1 MSTTNFTGHSQKLEG
16 IFCLA
21 ELSERIH
28 IPLICLSVVNII
40 FALTATM
47 GNTLI
52 VIALQ
57 RETSLHPPSKVL
69 FRNLAVTDLCVGIVS
84 QPFQIAFFLTLW
96 YKSHQMCRYTHA
108 ASRTASTILC
118 GVSMLTTTAVSVD
131 RLLALLLRL
140 RYRQV
145 VTLKRIYGAVIAF
158 WAFSTFTA
166 ATLHWNND
174 VWLVLVISSTSLCL
188 VTSICCYSKIFLT
201 LRRYQNQVRD
211 NTQEQASQIFPP
223 SIMKRYRQT
232 VYSGMYVQLA
242 LVSCYLP
249 FLLVWPFKYRENVIR
264 IRQSVA
270 FYLAVESTVT
280 LLYFNSSLN
289 PILYCWKIKEVRQ
302 AVKDNLR
309 QLFRSSNQQLRKDT
323 ENNTASAEC
332 R

>member
-1 MSTTNFTGHSQKLEG
+1 MSTTNITAHSQTMEDF
-16 IFCLA
+16 FCST

-40 FALTATM
+40 FALTSTM

-52 VIALQ
+52 VVALQ
-57 RETSLHPPSKVL
+57 KETSLHPPSKVL
-69 FRNLAVTDLCVGIVS
+69 LRNLAVTDLCVGIVS
-84 QPFQIAFFLTLW
+84 QPFQIASFLTLL
-96 YKSHQMCRYTHA
+96 YRLPQICYYVDAVR
-108 ASRTASTILC
+108 RTASTILC
-118 GVSMLTTTAVSVD
+118 GVSLSTTTAVSVD

-145 VTLKRIYGAVIAF
+145 VTLKRIYGALICF
-158 WAFSTFTA
+158 WAWSIFTA
-166 ATLHWNND
+166 ATSYWD
-174 VWLVLVISSTSLCL
+174 YAVWRALVISSTSLGL
-188 VTSICCYSKIFLT
+188 VAPIYCYAKIYLT
-201 LRRYQNQVRD
+201 LRRHQNQVRD
-211 NTQEQASQIFPP
+211 NAQEQANQTIPP
-223 SIMKRYRQT
+223 SKMRRYRKT
-232 VYSGMYVQLA
+232 VYSGMCVQLA

-249 FLLVWPFKYRENVIR
+249 YLLVSSFAYRKMR
-264 IRQSVA
+264 RRQAAA
-270 FYLAVESTVT
+270 FYLAVKSTVT

-323 ENNTASAEC
+323 ENNTDSAEC

>member
-1 MSTTNFTGHSQKLEG
+1 MSTTNFTGQSQKLEDS
-16 IFCLA
+16 FCSA
-21 ELSERIH
+21 ELSETIH
-28 IPLICLSVVNII
+28 IPLICLSAVNII

-69 FRNLAVTDLCVGIVS
+69 LRNLALTDLCVGIVS
-84 QPFQIAFFLTLW
+84 QPVQIALFLTLLHE
-96 YKSHQMCRYTHA
+96 SHQMCRYTYA
-108 ASRTASTILC
+108 VSRTASTILC

-145 VTLKRIYGAVIAF
+145 VTLKRTYGAVITF
-158 WAFSTFTA
+158 WAVSIFTA
-166 ATLHWNND
+166 ATSHWNYD

-188 VTSICCYSKIFLT
+188 VASICCYSKIFLT

-211 NTQEQASQIFPP
+211 NTQEQANQTIPP
-223 SIMKRYRQT
+223 SIMKRYKKT
-232 VYSGMYVQLA
+232 VYSGMCVQLA

-249 FLLVWPFKYRENVIR
+249 YLLVSPFAYREMR
-264 IRQSVA
+264 RRQSTA
-270 FYLAVESTVT
+270 FYVAVESTVT

-309 QLFRSSNQQLRKDT
+309 QLFFSLNLQLGKDT
-323 ENNTASAEC
+323 ENNTASAEY

>member
-16 IFCLA
+16 IFCSA
-21 ELSERIH
+21 ELSETIH
-28 IPLICLSVVNII
+28 IPLICLSAVNII

-69 FRNLAVTDLCVGIVS
+69 LRNLAVTDLCVGIVS
-84 QPFQIAFFLTLW
+84 QPVQIALFLTLL
-96 YKSHQMCRYTHA
+96 YKLPQICGYIYA
-108 ASRTASTILC
+108 VSRTASTILC
-118 GVSMLTTTAVSVD
+118 GVSLLTTTAVSVD

-158 WAFSTFTA
+158 WASSIFTA
-166 ATLHWNND
+166 ATSYWNYA

-201 LRRYQNQVRD
+201 LRRYQNQVR
-211 NTQEQASQIFPP
+211 EQASQIFPP
-223 SIMKRYRQT
+223 SIMKRYRKS
-232 VYSGMYVQLA
+232 VYSGLCVQLA
-242 LVSCYLP
+242 LVLCYLP
-249 FLLVWPFKYRENVIR
+249 FLLVWPFEYRENVIR
-264 IRQSVA
+264 RRESVA
-270 FYLAVESTVT
+270 FYLAVESTLT

-309 QLFRSSNQQLRKDT
+309 QLFFPFKPTVRK
-323 ENNTASAEC
+323 
-332 R
+332 RH